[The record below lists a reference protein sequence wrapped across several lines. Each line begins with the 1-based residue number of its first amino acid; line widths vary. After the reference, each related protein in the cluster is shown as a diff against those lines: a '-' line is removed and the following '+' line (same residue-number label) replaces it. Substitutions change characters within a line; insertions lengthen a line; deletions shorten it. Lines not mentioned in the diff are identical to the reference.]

1 MPPKSGPG
9 CRVPRAEVRRSPA
22 HVRDARS
29 PKCPKCPGEG
39 PWQSKRLQR
48 SPSPRARR
56 DSLRETGEEKGPF
69 EGAATQPPFPA
80 RCPHPLPLPSVPGGR
95 ARLHLPGAQSTPSFF
110 KTTLRTALRSRTG
123 RDTGLR
129 PARPEPGRARERA
142 PRRRRSP
149 APAARGWGGRW
160 RPGPAPRLHR
170 ARERPGVTG
179 GARAARAG
187 SRAPR
192 RGDSPGCA
200 LAAGA
205 SSGWDFSSRCSR
217 RGCKRPS
224 SSWCPWPRFP

>member
-1 MPPKSGPG
+1 MGGTTPPTLSQAGQSQAAARSMPPKSGPG

-129 PARPEPGRARERA
+129 PARPSRAGPGSAPPAADGRWPRLRAGGEGAGGPARPRA
-142 PRRRRSP
+142 ST
-149 APAARGWGGRW
+149 APAS
-160 RPGPAPRLHR
+160 GP
-170 ARERPGVTG
+170 E
-179 GARAARAG
+179 
-187 SRAPR
+187 
-192 RGDSPGCA
+192 
-200 LAAGA
+200 
-205 SSGWDFSSRCSR
+205 
-217 RGCKRPS
+217 
-224 SSWCPWPRFP
+224 